1 MEVYVAE
8 QQSIHVSG
16 RQRLCSEGADSWER
30 SLGRA
35 MDRRGQMAAAYVGA
49 VVGAGFAT
57 GQEVLTFFVVYG
69 CRGLLGIVLVTLGF
83 CAFGALSF
91 STAQEL
97 QVASY
102 KNLLQAVGTP
112 LWARFYDITI
122 TCFLT
127 AGAGV
132 MLAGAGSLVEQ
143 QWRMPAILGVGATAV
158 ITGISCY
165 TGTRGIF
172 LLNGYLV
179 PVMAASVISLGL
191 VSIDGLWQS
200 FSPSGTSQLWS
211 STPSPLLPNWW
222 IGALTYLSYN
232 SILGVSACTPLA
244 ASLPHRKWAVW
255 AGVVGGLA
263 LGLML
268 LSSSLAIWN
277 GDPQVV
283 QLAVP
288 LLRTASQVAPGLG
301 SIYGVIIWFAMLTTA
316 ANNLYAVIARLGRQ
330 PTPGLVGGLL
340 VLSFAL
346 SLFGFS
352 SLIQL
357 LYPFFGYLGC
367 CCWLQMIIYRW
378 RSRFLMRRK

>member
-1 MEVYVAE
+1 
-8 QQSIHVSG
+8 
-16 RQRLCSEGADSWER
+16 
-30 SLGRA
+30 
-35 MDRRGQMAAAYVGA
+35 
-49 VVGAGFAT
+49 
-57 GQEVLTFFVVYG
+57 
-69 CRGLLGIVLVTLGF
+69 
-83 CAFGALSF
+83 
-91 STAQEL
+91 
-97 QVASY
+97 
-102 KNLLQAVGTP
+102 
-112 LWARFYDITI
+112 
-122 TCFLT
+122 
-127 AGAGV
+127 

-143 QWRMPAILGVGATAV
+143 RWRMPAILGVGATAV

-165 TGTRGIF
+165 TGAEHLSTQRLSGAR
-172 LLNGYLV
+172 YA
-179 PVMAASVISLGL
+179 PSVINLGL

-316 ANNLYAVIARLGRQ
+316 A
-330 PTPGLVGGLL
+330 
-340 VLSFAL
+340 
-346 SLFGFS
+346 
-352 SLIQL
+352 
-357 LYPFFGYLGC
+357 
-367 CCWLQMIIYRW
+367 IIYT
-378 RSRFLMRRK
+378 LL